1 MFESKYS
8 KLLTGLLIAGIV
20 AVIGILAGI
29 GIYISNNAK
38 LKKEQE
44 EDVNHY
50 DKKLN
55 EIVEDKT
62 NTDTI
67 NTIITNEVAPIIGVE
82 NIIVDNNSNTTTNNK
97 QKYKGFTVAGTIE
110 IPTINLKYF
119 VLESSSKAAI
129 EVAVG
134 IYEEDITELNLV
146 GNTTIVGH
154 NYRNGTFFSNNKKLV
169 EGDKIYITDSTGKK
183 VTYVIYKTYTT
194 TPEDSSHLYRDTQGK
209 REITLSTCTDDTQS
223 RLIILAKEQ

>member
-8 KLLTGLLIAGIV
+8 KLLTGLLIAGII

-44 EDVNHY
+44 DNVNHY

-55 EIVEDKT
+55 ETIENTTT
-62 NTDTI
+62 NTVTA
-67 NTIITNEVAPIIGVE
+67 NEVTPIIGVE
-82 NIIVDNNSNTTTNNK
+82 NIIVDNNGNSTTDNK
-97 QKYKGFTVAGTIE
+97 EKYKGFNVAGTIE
-110 IPTINLKYF
+110 IPAINLKYF

-183 VTYVIYKTYTT
+183 VTYTIYKTYTT
-194 TPEDSSHLYRDTQGK
+194 TPEDSSHLYRDTAGK
-209 REITLSTCTDDTQS
+209 REITLLTCTDDTQS
-223 RLIILAKEQ
+223 RLVILAREQ

>member
-8 KLLTGLLIAGIV
+8 KLLTGLLIAGII

-29 GIYISNNAK
+29 GIYITNNAK

-44 EDVNHY
+44 DSVNHY

-55 EIVEDKT
+55 ETIENTTT
-62 NTDTI
+62 NTVTA
-67 NTIITNEVAPIIGVE
+67 NEVTPIIGVE
-82 NIIVDNNSNTTTNNK
+82 NIIVDNNGNSTTDNK
-97 QKYKGFTVAGTIE
+97 EKYKGFNVAGTIE
-110 IPTINLKYF
+110 IPAINLKYF

-183 VTYVIYKTYTT
+183 VTYTIYKTYTVDAT
-194 TPEDSSHLYRDTQGK
+194 EFSYATRDTQGK
-209 REITLSTCTDDTQS
+209 REISLSTCTTDPEQ
-223 RLIILAKEQ
+223 RLVILARES